1 MFLKFLF
8 LVLDETSKPNLWII
22 YFFFGNFLLGFE
34 FWVLDERSE
43 FNFVYIF
50 FPMLLMQFF
59 VGFFFSFLF
68 FFYLFYFTKCFRE
81 FQFLDVRRNV

>member
-1 MFLKFLF
+1 M
-8 LVLDETSKPNLWII
+8 LDETSKPNLWII

-68 FFYLFYFTKCFRE
+68 LFILFYKLFP
-81 FQFLDVRRNV
+81 